1 MSVISITDEDI
12 KYAESILLKTGQ
24 KFDDERVEFLRNLNT
39 IDLQA
44 VPGSGKT
51 TVLLAKLLIFER
63 YMPFKNGSGI
73 LVISHT
79 NAAIDEIK
87 SRIGA
92 YCPKLFS
99 YPNFV
104 GTIQS
109 FVNEF
114 LAKPYISQK
123 FNIHINK
130 VDTSLFENH
139 LLSEFKRIA
148 WSADYGKPTSFFWG
162 RNINKAKKKAIK
174 SSENEK
180 EVCNRE
186 IDKEIRNLY
195 FDYSDNQIKLITDK
209 KCLLKDPSNKK
220 YQGIKKVI
228 EDTLKSGFL
237 SFEYAYIFANHF
249 LKNNSIILGLLQR
262 RFQYIF
268 VDEMQDMDEHQY
280 QILEMLFFD
289 GGSSK
294 SVYQRI
300 GDKNQ
305 AIFNGEIK
313 LDEIWIDR
321 EIVKEITGSHR
332 LSPLN
337 ASLTNKFSLTKSNIV
352 GLNSDSQ
359 IKPILLVYTLANKE
373 QLIEQYTS
381 IINKLTEDGLFPE
394 TSSKAI
400 SVVAWVTRK
409 KDDETQITLP
419 SYYPNYSR
427 EQKRPKSEYDCL
439 AQYLICF
446 EQMNNS
452 LKPIASNI
460 KNAILKSFRVAN
472 IRDDDEKLFKEST
485 FKKLLQEKSILD
497 EKVVKFEKKIY
508 IWSINVIRG
517 NHKHVLG
524 ELQAYIISIFSEF
537 FSEHTPCN
545 KFLYDNY
552 VVNDI
557 SILTEAEDP
566 SLIFNTVHGVKGQTH
581 LATLYLESFY
591 YSEYESTQMS
601 EVFSGLSSLE
611 LIKDIE
617 NKVTRLN
624 VEIISLNEK
633 GKKGAVK
640 RQKEIKTLNTKI
652 DNIKKYS
659 KMLYVGF
666 SRPTHLLAFAVEE
679 NRFNELTINDDFW
692 DVAYI

>member
-12 KYAESILLKTGQ
+12 KYAESILLKAGQ
-24 KFDDERVEFLRNLNT
+24 KFDDERIEFLKDLNT
-39 IDLQA
+39 LDLQA

-51 TVLLAKLLIFER
+51 TVLLAKLLILER

-99 YPNFV
+99 YPNFI

-114 LAKPYISQK
+114 LAKPYFKQSFKNDITRICDQAYVQQIK
-123 FNIHINK
+123 NK
-130 VDTSLFENH
+130 LTFD
-139 LLSEFKRIA
+139 LLSQVETFKKVKYIFSCNESKIYNYRF
-148 WSADYGKPTSFFWG
+148 SPEPNSTNLVST
-162 RNINKAKKKAIK
+162 ING
-174 SSENEK
+174 S
-180 EVCNRE
+180 
-186 IDKEIRNLY
+186 DLEIRKPKPKSKKY
-195 FDYSDNQIKLITDK
+195 QDYSDEEKSNILDYLFKLKRKVLEEGYLHFDDAYA
-209 KCLLKDPSNKK
+209 LAYK
-220 YQGIKKVI
+220 Y
-228 EDTLKSGFL
+228 L
-237 SFEYAYIFANHF
+237 FAKPQVLN
-249 LKNNSIILGLLQR
+249 IIQR
-262 RFQYIF
+262 RFSYVF
-268 VDEMQDMDEHQY
+268 VDEMQDMDKHQY

-289 GGSSK
+289 DGLSK

-305 AIFNGEIK
+305 AIFNGEVK

-321 EIVKEITGSHR
+321 ETVKEITGSHR

-373 QLIEQYTS
+373 QLIDQYTS

-427 EQKRPKSEYDCL
+427 EQKRSKSEYDCL
-439 AQYLICF
+439 EQYLICF
-446 EQMNNS
+446 EQTNNS

-472 IRDDDEKLFKEST
+472 IKDDDEKLIKEST
-485 FKKLLQEKSILD
+485 FRQLLQEKSILD
-497 EKVVKFEKKIY
+497 EKVIEFDKKIY
-508 IWSINVIRG
+508 IWSINVMKRKR
-517 NHKHVLG
+517 KHVLA
-524 ELQAYIISIFSEF
+524 ELQAYIISIFSDF
-537 FSEHTPCN
+537 FSEYTPCN

-557 SILTEAEDP
+557 SNLTEAEDP
-566 SLIFNTVHGVKGQTH
+566 NLIFNTVHGVKGQTH

-611 LIKDIE
+611 LIRTINNE
-617 NKVTRLN
+617 ITQLQE
-624 VEIISLNEK
+624 EIIELNEQ
-633 GKKGAVK
+633 GKLGSKT
-640 RQKEIKTLNTKI
+640 KEKKIITLNHRI

-679 NRFNELTINDDFW
+679 SRFHKLTINEDIW
-692 DVAYI
+692 DVVYI

>member
-1 MSVISITDEDI
+1 
-12 KYAESILLKTGQ
+12 
-24 KFDDERVEFLRNLNT
+24 
-39 IDLQA
+39 

-51 TVLLAKLLIFER
+51 TVLLAKLLILER
-63 YMPFKNGSGI
+63 YMPFKNGSGV

-92 YCPKLFS
+92 YCPKLLS

-130 VDTSLFENH
+130 VDTNLFENH
-139 LLSEFKRIA
+139 LLREFKRIA
-148 WSADYGKPTSFFWG
+148 WSDDYGKPTSFFWA
-162 RNINKAKKKAIK
+162 RNIKKAKIESIK
-174 SSENEK
+174 TNGDEK
-180 EVCNRE
+180 EICNRE
-186 IDKEIRNLY
+186 IDKEVKNLY

-209 KCLLKDPSNKK
+209 KCLLRDPSNKR
-220 YQGIKKVI
+220 YQGIKNVI
-228 EDTLKSGFL
+228 ENTLKSGFL
-237 SFEYAYIFANHF
+237 SFEYAYIFANRF
-249 LKNNSIILGLLQR
+249 LKNNPIILGLLQR

-321 EIVKEITGSHR
+321 EIVIEITGSHR

-381 IINKLTEDGLFPE
+381 IIDKLTTDGLFSNPP
-394 TSSKAI
+394 SKAI
-400 SVVAWVTRK
+400 SVIAWVTK
-409 KDDETQITLP
+409 VKDNETQITLP

-427 EQKRPKSEYDCL
+427 EQVKPKSEYNCL

-446 EQMNNS
+446 EQTNS
-452 LKPIASNI
+452 FKPIASNI
-460 KNAILKSFRVAN
+460 KNAILKSLRVAN
-472 IRDDDEKLFKEST
+472 VKDDDEKFFKEST

-497 EKVVKFEKKIY
+497 EEVVKFEKKIY
-508 IWSINVIRG
+508 IWSINVIKG

-524 ELQAYIISIFSEF
+524 ELQTYIILIFSEF
-537 FSEHTPCN
+537 FSGYTPN
-545 KFLYDNY
+545 NNFVYDNY
-552 VVNDI
+552 VVNDV
-557 SILTEAEDP
+557 SVVTETEDRN
-566 SLIFNTVHGVKGQTH
+566 LIFNTVHGVKGQTH

-601 EVFSGLSSLE
+601 EVFNGSTSLE
-611 LIKDIE
+611 LINDIE
-617 NKVTRLN
+617 NKITKLN
-624 VEIISLNEK
+624 IEVIELN
-633 GKKGAVK
+633 GKKGAIK
-640 RQKEIKTLNTKI
+640 RKGEIKKSNTKI

-666 SRPTHLLAFAVEE
+666 SRPTHLLAFAVEDS
-679 NRFNELTINDDFW
+679 RFNELTINEDIW
-692 DVAYI
+692 DVTYV

>member
-12 KYAESILLKTGQ
+12 KYAESILLKAGQ
-24 KFDDERVEFLRNLNT
+24 KFDDERIEFLKDLNT
-39 IDLQA
+39 LDLQA

-51 TVLLAKLLIFER
+51 TVLLAKLLILER
-63 YMPFKNGSGI
+63 YMPFKNGSGV

-99 YPNFV
+99 YPNFI

-114 LAKPYISQK
+114 LAKPYFKQSFGNDITRICDQAYAQQIK
-123 FNIHINK
+123 NK
-130 VDTSLFENH
+130 LTFD
-139 LLSEFKRIA
+139 LLSQVETFKKVKYIFSCNESKIYNYRFSPEPNSTNLVSTING
-148 WSADYGKPTSFFWG
+148 SDLEICKP
-162 RNINKAKKKAIK
+162 KPK
-174 SSENEK
+174 SKN
-180 EVCNRE
+180 
-186 IDKEIRNLY
+186 Y
-195 FDYSDNQIKLITDK
+195 QDYSDEEKSNILDYLFKLKRKVLEEGYLHFDDAYA
-209 KCLLKDPSNKK
+209 LAYK
-220 YQGIKKVI
+220 Y
-228 EDTLKSGFL
+228 L
-237 SFEYAYIFANHF
+237 FAKPQVLN
-249 LKNNSIILGLLQR
+249 IIQR
-262 RFQYIF
+262 RFSYVF
-268 VDEMQDMDEHQY
+268 VDEMQDMDKHQY

-289 GGSSK
+289 DGRSK

-305 AIFNGEIK
+305 AIFNGEVK

-321 EIVKEITGSHR
+321 ETVKEITGSHR

-373 QLIEQYTS
+373 QLIEQYTL
-381 IINKLTEDGLFPE
+381 IINKLTEGGLFPE

-427 EQKRPKSEYDCL
+427 EQKKPKSEYNCL
-439 AQYLICF
+439 TEYLICF
-446 EQMNNS
+446 EQMNDS

-460 KNAILKSFRVAN
+460 KNAILKSLRIAKIKDGDGKF
-472 IRDDDEKLFKEST
+472 FKEST
-485 FKKLLQEKSILD
+485 FRKLLLEKSLLD
-497 EKVVKFEKKIY
+497 EKEVTFEKNIY
-508 IWSINVIRG
+508 KWSIKVIRG
-517 NHKHVLG
+517 NDKDVLV
-524 ELQAYIISIFSEF
+524 ELQVYIVSIFSEL
-537 FSEHTPCN
+537 FSEYTPCN
-545 KFLYDNY
+545 NFLYDNY
-552 VVNDI
+552 MVGDVSAI
-557 SILTEAEDP
+557 TKAEE
-566 SLIFNTVHGVKGQTH
+566 SKLMFNTVHSVKGQTH

-611 LIKDIE
+611 LIEGIE
-617 NKVTRLN
+617 DKIAELKL
-624 VEIISLNEK
+624 EIVSLNEK
-633 GKKGAVK
+633 GKKGSGK
-640 RQKEIKTLNTKI
+640 RTTEIKKLNTKI

-679 NRFNELTINDDFW
+679 DRFNKLTINDDIW
-692 DVAYI
+692 DVVYI

>member
-1 MSVISITDEDI
+1 
-12 KYAESILLKTGQ
+12 
-24 KFDDERVEFLRNLNT
+24 
-39 IDLQA
+39 
-44 VPGSGKT
+44 
-51 TVLLAKLLIFER
+51 
-63 YMPFKNGSGI
+63 
-73 LVISHT
+73 
-79 NAAIDEIK
+79 
-87 SRIGA
+87 
-92 YCPKLFS
+92 
-99 YPNFV
+99 
-104 GTIQS
+104 
-109 FVNEF
+109 
-114 LAKPYISQK
+114 LAKPYFKQSFGNDITRICDQAYAQQIKNKLTFDLLSQRETFRK
-123 FNIHINK
+123 VKYIFSCNESKIYNYRFSQEPKSRNLVSSINGCNLEINK
-130 VDTSLFENH
+130 P
-139 LLSEFKRIA
+139 
-148 WSADYGKPTSFFWG
+148 KPNSK
-162 RNINKAKKKAIK
+162 N
-174 SSENEK
+174 
-180 EVCNRE
+180 
-186 IDKEIRNLY
+186 Y
-195 FDYSDNQIKLITDK
+195 QDYSDEEKSDILDYLFKLKRKVLEEGYLHFDDAYALAYKYLFAKPQII
-209 KCLLKDPSNKK
+209 N
-220 YQGIKKVI
+220 
-228 EDTLKSGFL
+228 
-237 SFEYAYIFANHF
+237 
-249 LKNNSIILGLLQR
+249 IIQR
-262 RFQYIF
+262 RFSYVF
-268 VDEMQDMDEHQY
+268 VDEMQDMDKHQY

-289 GGSSK
+289 GGRSK

-305 AIFNGEIK
+305 AIFNGDIK
-313 LDEIWIDR
+313 LDEIWLDR
-321 EIVKEITGSHR
+321 ETIKEITGSHR

-337 ASLTNKFSLTKSNIV
+337 ASLTNKFSLTKSTIV
-352 GLNSDSQ
+352 GLNFDSQ

-373 QLIEQYTS
+373 QLIEHYTS
-381 IINKLTEDGLFPE
+381 IINKLTEDGLFSN

-427 EQKRPKSEYDCL
+427 EQKKTKSEYNCL

-446 EQMNNS
+446 EQTNDS

-460 KNAILKSFRVAN
+460 KNAILKSLRVAN
-472 IRDDDEKLFKEST
+472 VKDDDEKLFKEST

-508 IWSINVIRG
+508 IWSINVMRG

-557 SILTEAEDP
+557 SVVTEVESP
-566 SLIFNTVHGVKGQTH
+566 NLIFNTVHGVKGQTH

-617 NKVTRLN
+617 NKITKLN
-624 VEIISLNEK
+624 IEIIELSEK
-633 GKKGAVK
+633 GKKGTVK
-640 RQKEIKTLNTKI
+640 RKGEIKKLNTKI

-679 NRFNELTINDDFW
+679 NRFNDLTINKDIW
-692 DVAYI
+692 DVNYIKNMS

>member
-1 MSVISITDEDI
+1 MSVISITDDDI
-12 KYAESILLKTGQ
+12 EYAESILLKAGQ
-24 KFDDERVEFLRNLNT
+24 KFDDERIEFLKDLNT
-39 IDLQA
+39 LDLQA

-51 TVLLAKLLIFER
+51 TVLLAKLLILER
-63 YMPFKNGSGI
+63 YMPFKNGSGV

-114 LAKPYISQK
+114 LAKPYFKQSFGNDITRICDQAYAQQIKNKLTFDLFRQRDTFRKIKYIFSCNESK
-123 FNIHINK
+123 IFNYRFSPEPNSTNLVSTINGSDLEINK
-130 VDTSLFENH
+130 P
-139 LLSEFKRIA
+139 
-148 WSADYGKPTSFFWG
+148 KP
-162 RNINKAKKKAIK
+162 K
-174 SSENEK
+174 SKS
-180 EVCNRE
+180 
-186 IDKEIRNLY
+186 Y
-195 FDYSDNQIKLITDK
+195 QDYSDEEKSDILDYLFKLKRKVLEEGYLHFDDAYA
-209 KCLLKDPSNKK
+209 LAYK
-220 YQGIKKVI
+220 YLFAKPQVI
-228 EDTLKSGFL
+228 
-237 SFEYAYIFANHF
+237 N
-249 LKNNSIILGLLQR
+249 IIQR
-262 RFQYIF
+262 RFSYVF
-268 VDEMQDMDEHQY
+268 VDEMQDMDKHQY

-289 GGSSK
+289 DGRSK

-321 EIVKEITGSHR
+321 ETVKEITGSHR
-332 LSPLN
+332 LSTLN

-373 QLIEQYTS
+373 QLVEHYTS
-381 IINKLTEDGLFPE
+381 IINKLTEDALFPN

-427 EQKRPKSEYDCL
+427 EQKKPKSEYNCL

-446 EQMNNS
+446 EQTNNS

-472 IRDDDEKLFKEST
+472 IKDDDEKLFKEST
-485 FKKLLQEKSILD
+485 FKKLLQEKSISD

-508 IWSINVIRG
+508 IWSINVMRG

-557 SILTEAEDP
+557 SVVTEAEDP
-566 SLIFNTVHGVKGQTH
+566 NLIFNTVHGVKGQTH

-611 LIKDIE
+611 LISTINNEITQLKG
-617 NKVTRLN
+617 
-624 VEIISLNEK
+624 EIIELNILGKPGSKTREK
-633 GKKGAVK
+633 K
-640 RQKEIKTLNTKI
+640 IITLNNRI

-679 NRFNELTINDDFW
+679 NRFNELTINEDVW
-692 DVAYI
+692 DVVYI